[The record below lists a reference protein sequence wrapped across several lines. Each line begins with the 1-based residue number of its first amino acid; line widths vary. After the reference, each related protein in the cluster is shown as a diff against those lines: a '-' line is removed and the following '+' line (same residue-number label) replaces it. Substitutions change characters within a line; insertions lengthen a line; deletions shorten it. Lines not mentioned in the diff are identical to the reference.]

1 VFNFFAIQYLP
12 LAETL
17 SITFSAPLMVTAL
30 SGPLLGEW
38 PGPRRWAATA
48 VGFVGVLI
56 IIQPQPATFQPAMLL
71 SIGAAV
77 TYAGYYLTTRMLSA
91 SDTAGGM
98 LIYGSLFGAVLM
110 TPALPAFAEV
120 PPTWLVAA
128 ALVTTGLAGGLGH
141 LVLIHAAACAPAT
154 VLTPF
159 TYTQIV
165 WMVASGYFIFGDVPR
180 SSTLIGVTFVI
191 AAGLYI
197 LYRERVHRD
206 R

>member
-1 VFNFFAIQYLP
+1 
-12 LAETL
+12 
-17 SITFSAPLMVTAL
+17 MVTAL

-38 PGPRRWAATA
+38 PGPRRRAATA

-141 LVLIHAAACAPAT
+141 WVLIHAAACAPAT